1 MIIKICCVK
10 RRVSLFMNKMTIT
23 IVETNSITFC
33 PPDINLIENLLN
45 NNHNVNLISNEIN
58 LLKNDILKHQ
68 NFKGFELDSL
78 PRNGGVIN
86 RILSRIKQAKKC
98 RELVRKSMKNSD
110 ILWTTSEQSVR
121 DLGDLVLEYKHVFQL
136 MELTYKG
143 DYCLNRLFTFDL
155 SKIAQHAW
163 KVVVPEINRAYIMKT
178 WFDLKK
184 TPYLLPNKPYSL
196 NIGEITG
203 DMLHGLEKMKN
214 EKRKI
219 VLYLGGIWPD
229 RDLEPVAKALS
240 RMNDEY
246 ILYIIGK
253 AYGKNSQQKLK
264 ELMGEYP
271 IEYLGSFTPPKHLH
285 FVKYAHIGLLAY
297 RPEKNRD
304 LGVELN
310 ALYCAP
316 NKIYE
321 YAAYGVPMIG
331 SDVLGLRYAFEKFGI
346 GAIYEDNSDLSIEC
360 AIKNIER
367 DYKNLHE
374 RCYDFYN
381 DCDLDAIVKRILY
394 DN

>member
-1 MIIKICCVK
+1 
-10 RRVSLFMNKMTIT
+10 MNKMTIT

-45 NNHNVNLISNEIN
+45 NNHKVNLISNEIH
-58 LLKNDILKHQ
+58 LLKNDILNHK
-68 NFKGFELDSL
+68 NFKGFELNYKSKHIGIID
-78 PRNGGVIN
+78 RAF
-86 RILSRIKQAKKC
+86 SRIVDAKKC
-98 RELVRKSMKNSD
+98 RALVRRVMKNSD
-110 ILWTTSEQSVR
+110 VLWTTSEQSVR
-121 DLGDLVLEYKHVFQL
+121 CLGSLVFEYKHVFQL
-136 MELTYKG
+136 MELTYRG
-143 DYCLNRLFTFDL
+143 NYFHNRLLSFDL

-163 KVVVPEINRAYIMKT
+163 RVVVPEINRAYIMKT

-184 TPYLLPNKPYSL
+184 NPYVLPNKPYSL
-196 NIGEITG
+196 TLGEITD
-203 DMLHGLEKMKN
+203 DMLYGLEKMKK
-214 EKRKI
+214 EERKI

-246 ILYIIGK
+246 ALYIIGK
-253 AYGKNSQQKLK
+253 AYNKKCQQKL
-264 ELMGEYP
+264 EQIIGEYP
-271 IEYLGSFTPPKHLH
+271 IEYLGSFTPPKHLQ
-285 FVKYAHIGLLAY
+285 FVKYAHIGLLSY
-297 RPEKNRD
+297 RPEKSID

-331 SDVLGLRYAFEKFGI
+331 SDVLGLRYPFEKYGI
-346 GAIYEDNSDLSIEC
+346 GSIYEDNTDSSIEY
-360 AIKNIER
+360 AIKSVER
-367 DYKNLHE
+367 DYQNMHE

-381 DCDLDAIVKRILY
+381 DCDLDSIVKKILY

>member
-1 MIIKICCVK
+1 MK
-10 RRVSLFMNKMTIT
+10 KMTIT

-33 PPDINLIENLLN
+33 PPDINLIENLLK
-45 NNHNVNLISNEIN
+45 NNHNVNLISNGIN

-78 PRNGGVIN
+78 PRSGGKIKRV
-86 RILSRIKQAKKC
+86 LSRVKQVKKS
-98 RELVRKSMKNSD
+98 RELVRESMKNSD

-121 DLGDLVLEYKHVFQL
+121 DIGDLVFEYKHVFQL
-136 MELTYKG
+136 MELAYRG
-143 DYCLNRLFTFDL
+143 NYYQNRFLTFDL

-184 TPYLLPNKPYSL
+184 NPYVLPNKPYSL
-196 NIGEITG
+196 NIGETTD
-203 DMLHGLEKMKN
+203 DMLIGLEKMKN

-253 AYGKNSQQKLK
+253 AYGKNSQQKL
-264 ELMGEYP
+264 EQMIMNYP
-271 IEYLGSFTPPKHLH
+271 IEYLGNFTPPKHLH

-297 RPEKNRD
+297 KPEKSID

-331 SDVLGLRYAFEKFGI
+331 TDVLGLRYPFEKFGI
-346 GAIYEDNSDLSIEC
+346 GFIYEDSSDSSIEYAIKSIEC
-360 AIKNIER
+360 
-367 DYKNLHE
+367 DYDNMHE
-374 RCYDFYN
+374 KCYRFYN
-381 DCDLDAIVKRILY
+381 DCDLDGIVNKIIY
-394 DN
+394 DD